1 MQTRTEVRIIY
12 TTSDGTEYDDQQKA
26 EAHEQVTTLLNDTL
40 VHEGCT
46 IANLSPEDVAWY
58 VVEHYTLTR
67 KEP

>member
-26 EAHEQVTTLLNDTL
+26 EAHEQVTTLLAETMA
-40 VHEGCT
+40 HEGCDIIT
-46 IANLSPEDVAWY
+46 LGPDEVAWY